1 MTTSKKRVRSMMIV
15 ILLMLVSF
23 VGIVGTC
30 TISINTVKQARE
42 EQIVDVRKR
51 DFETIWGILQ
61 MYLNKSKTQTEEI
74 ANAIETEIKNTVDLD
89 DLKERLDHNDPTAD
103 QEIYEIIRK
112 HIENVHLGGVS
123 NNRNSIIV
131 LEGYDTIIEDFLVDP
146 DSRESD
152 KQGIEVSGRKISDYI
167 STTYNQDLFTSAMQ
181 KIRNHTSGIIAI
193 EPYNY
198 IDKEGHTLITEMSF
212 TTLEGVYVK
221 EGWEGLKNYQFL
233 TPIYITDTGDIF
245 GQQDIEHGIH
255 QDTHKFIVIQT
266 FNLYDQLNSVKS
278 DIGDDDYIGRLD
290 YRYSEILN
298 SLYILGIISIIMI
311 AIIIIYSFSLYN
323 MIIDNN
329 IEILQSVMDGNTDQS
344 DNKD

>member
-89 DLKERLDHNDPTAD
+89 NLKERLDHNDPTAD

-112 HIENVHLGGVS
+112 HIENVHFGGVS

-152 KQGIEVSGRKISDYI
+152 KQDIEVSGRKISDYI

-212 TTLEGVYVK
+212 ATLEEVYVK

>member
-23 VGIVGTC
+23 VGIIGTC

-42 EQIVDVRKR
+42 EQIVDARKR

-61 MYLNKSKTQTEEI
+61 MYLNRSKTQTEEI
-74 ANAIETEIKNTVDLD
+74 ANAIETEIKNIIDLD
-89 DLKERLDHNDPTAD
+89 NLKERLDHNDPTAD

-112 HIENVHLGGVS
+112 HIENVHFGGVS

-152 KQGIEVSGRKISDYI
+152 KQDIEVSGRKISDYI

-212 TTLEGVYVK
+212 ATLEEVYVK

-278 DIGDDDYIGRLD
+278 DIGDDDYIGRID

-329 IEILQSVMDGNTDQS
+329 IEILQNVIDGNTDQS

>member
-74 ANAIETEIKNTVDLD
+74 ANAIETEIKNTGDLD
-89 DLKERLDHNDPTAD
+89 NLKERLDHNDPTAD

-112 HIENVHLGGVS
+112 HIENVHFGGVS